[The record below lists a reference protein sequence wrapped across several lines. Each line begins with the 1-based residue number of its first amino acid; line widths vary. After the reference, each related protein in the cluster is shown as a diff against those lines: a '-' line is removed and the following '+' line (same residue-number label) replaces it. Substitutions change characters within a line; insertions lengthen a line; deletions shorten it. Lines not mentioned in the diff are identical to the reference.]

1 MNTIIRSTDQIQ
13 CSNDQAGH
21 GGGDSRVGGSWGGVS
36 MGNDSRVGG
45 SRSGDSMCIYCGL
58 KIGR

>member
-13 CSNDQAGH
+13 CSNYQAGH

-36 MGNDSRVGG
+36 MGILYLVS
-45 SRSGDSMCIYCGL
+45 CILYL
-58 KIGR
+58 VS

>member
-36 MGNDSRVGG
+36 MGNDS
-45 SRSGDSMCIYCGL
+45 SGYESCWC
-58 KIGR
+58 